1 VASAAAAQERQ
12 PAEPATFIEPSSF
25 RTADLRRR
33 REEWW
38 QEDHTCEE
46 MATMVGY
53 GSGFEAS
60 WLVMGAFWVGLAL
73 MLGWLV
79 ARLPTAAQP
88 LEPAVVQQP
97 ALELLDQRFARGELD
112 ADAYRAQRALPLA
125 DRDPNR

>member
-1 VASAAAAQERQ
+1 M
-12 PAEPATFIEPSSF
+12 EPSSF
-25 RTADLRRR
+25 RTADLRQR
-33 REEWW
+33 REGWW

-46 MATMVGY
+46 MATMGGY

-79 ARLPTAAQP
+79 ARLLAAAQP

-112 ADAYRAQRALPLA
+112 ADAYRAQRALLLA